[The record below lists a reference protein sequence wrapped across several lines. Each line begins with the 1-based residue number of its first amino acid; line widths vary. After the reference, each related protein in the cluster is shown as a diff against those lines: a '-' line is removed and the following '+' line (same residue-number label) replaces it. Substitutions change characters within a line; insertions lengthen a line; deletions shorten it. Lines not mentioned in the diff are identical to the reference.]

1 MDFGWSSEFAQFR
14 VEVQRFIK
22 TCDSPQLRSEIAA
35 GSPTNHYGPAMEN
48 MRAEIDARG
57 WVKMCWPKDLG
68 GEERSPWYQFILQ
81 DEFGRA
87 GIPYGRGTAT
97 MIGPAVHRFGT
108 EAQKA
113 KYLPGIWSGE
123 IQCALG
129 YSEPNAG
136 TDLAS
141 LETVASRDGDEWVI
155 NGQKLW
161 TSGAHTSTHVWL
173 AARTDPS
180 APKHRG
186 ISMFIVPLSSPGI
199 SVRPIQT
206 MSGYRTNETFYT
218 DVRVPHDALIGE
230 PGRGW
235 YILAHALDF
244 ERVAIGGGVGALR
257 LTFGKLINDLRDN
270 SAESL
275 KQSSTRGRLAEIAL
289 DLEVAGAI
297 AMANAAIV
305 ASGAVPTMEASMAKV
320 WTTELRL
327 TMSST
332 AMDLLGRRG
341 ALSKESNESPA
352 GGELEYMYRDTPHL
366 TFGGGTNEI
375 QRDII
380 ARRGLGL
387 PR

>member
-1 MDFGWSSEFAQFR
+1 MDFGWNEEFAQFR
-14 VEVQRFIK
+14 VEVQQFIK
-22 TCDSPQLRSEIAA
+22 TFDSPQLRSELAA
-35 GSPTNHYGPAMEN
+35 GSTTNHSGPAMEN

-68 GEERSPWYQFILQ
+68 GQERSPWYQFILQ

-97 MIGPAVHRFGT
+97 MIGPAVQRFGT
-108 EAQKA
+108 EEQKA

-173 AARTDPS
+173 AARTDPA

-257 LTFGKLINDLRDN
+257 LTFGKLIKDLRDN

-289 DLEVAGAI
+289 DLEVARAI
-297 AMANAAIV
+297 AMTNAAIV

-341 ALSKESNESPA
+341 ALSKESNEAPA